1 MTTQPSINSPLHPFH
16 TTAEAYFLNYGPPE
30 SQTPIV
36 ETFGQLDM
44 EYAALRKACVIFDE
58 PHMATLKITG
68 TERHAFLNNMLTA
81 KVDDLK
87 PNQSLFSFWLN
98 RQGKIDADLRLIET
112 QADNQP
118 ATLVKLDRHLADSTA
133 KTLSEFIFAED
144 AEISVANSTHHLSI
158 HGPIAFKTLGIDP
171 IEENSNTTIKINNTD
186 VIIDRFDLT
195 GEIGLY
201 LAIPKDQAES
211 IYNHLLEQQAKP
223 TGWLAINT
231 ARIEAGHPL
240 YNIDFGPDTLPAE
253 TGVLESRVNL
263 TKGCYLGQEVVAR
276 MHARN
281 IRKQSIVALRLDSER
296 ITTEDQSI
304 LQPLT
309 GSHINLPDQQ
319 GQTPIGAVTSS
330 TISPMLGA
338 IPICFAMLKDAQTTP
353 GTKLAVWAE
362 GKYADC
368 VVADQLAFWTKPIS

>member
-1 MTTQPSINSPLHPFH
+1 MTTQPSINSPLHPLH
-16 TTAEAYFLNYGPPE
+16 SAAEAYFLNYGPPE
-30 SQTPIV
+30 LQTPIV

-44 EYAALRKACVIFDE
+44 EYAALRKAAVVFDE

-68 TERHAFLNNMLTA
+68 SERHAFLNNMLTA

-98 RQGKIDADLRLIET
+98 RQGRIDADLRLIET
-112 QADNQP
+112 AN
-118 ATLVKLDRHLADSTA
+118 ATLVKLDRHLVDSTT
-133 KTLSEFIFAED
+133 KTLSDFIFAED
-144 AEISVANSTHHLSI
+144 LEISIDNSNCWLSI
-158 HGPIAFKTLGIDP
+158 HGPTAFELLNIDP
-171 IEENSNTTIKINNTD
+171 IEEHTNTTIKINNTE
-186 VIIDRFDLT
+186 VTVDRFDLT

-201 LAIPKDQAES
+201 LAVPADQLES
-211 IYNHLLEQQAKP
+211 IYNHLIDPTKDSQAKP

-240 YNIDFGPDTLPAE
+240 YNIDFGPDSVPAE
-253 TGVLESRVNL
+253 TGIMESRVNL

-281 IRKQSIVALRLDSER
+281 IRKQSIVALRLDDQR
-296 ITTEDQSI
+296 ITTESQSI

-319 GQTPIGAVTSS
+319 GQTPVGAITSS

-338 IPICFAMLKDAQTTP
+338 IPICFAMVKDAQTTP
-353 GTKLAVWAE
+353 ATKLAVWAE
-362 GKYADC
+362 GKFADC
-368 VVADQLAFWTKPIS
+368 QVAESLTFWTKPKS